1 MSMFKKITSSIVA
14 TAMTLS
20 VFFTSAFASLPTDII
35 NTDYKDAVSLL
46 SVLDIMVGDKD
57 TGMFRP
63 DDTIIRSEAARVA
76 ISALGLQKVASST
89 SGTTKY
95 TDVPEGHWATGY
107 INVATQQGMV
117 IGDDVGTFRPDSDIS
132 YQEMVTIMVRALGY
146 EPMAKSKG
154 GYPTGYLVT
163 ASNIGLTDDVSGVAS
178 EGITRGNVAKLVFNA
193 LTINMMEQKG
203 FGQDINY
210 EIGDNTLLEDY
221 LDVIKV
227 TGQVQAV
234 GLSALDGASSLEEN
248 KIMIG
253 DKVYKTGD
261 ADVRQILGF
270 NVDAYVTNSKN
281 ASDRTLLVAI
291 PVEGENEVVSVNA
304 ENIEEIVKSPTVYIR
319 YWLDKETD
327 KNTKKANI
335 SSSAKVLYN
344 GKVGTMD
351 DVDFITDGAI
361 TLLDSDANGDYDVV
375 FVNETTNYVVEE
387 VVENTHK
394 IVDKYGNPTLVLDPE
409 DTSIQ
414 FSINKG
420 SEKITLKDLKEWDV
434 LTVTKSKDGD
444 FIYIEVS
451 NEKVSGTVTE
461 KDDEKVYIGGTG
473 YKIASN
479 YQSAISLNDKGTF
492 YLDVHSKIAAVDAES
507 TVSENYAY
515 LNEIE
520 MTNNLNKTF
529 DVELFTKDGE
539 VKNYTSHTK
548 IKVNGSANLT
558 ALEAKE
564 AIGGRGQL
572 ITFEL
577 NSEGKINKI
586 TTATDTSGAID
597 EDNFSKNLSID
608 GAVFKKSSSKL
619 TGNGKSITVGKDT
632 IVFDIPEG
640 STKTTDYKIGN
651 SSYFV
656 NDDEYD
662 VIAFDMKED
671 LTASVIMVTSSNGE
685 ADEASS
691 ILVVDKI
698 TKVEDEDGNPVEKLY
713 AYQDGKLVTLVT
725 EEEDIL
731 VKTSESGEVSLKQGD
746 IIQVRLNA
754 SGKIEKI
761 SLVFDISSKAEEK
774 TNVISEDSV
783 TYYGKV
789 VKKFSDSFNHQ
800 VAGGEVMNFKVGN
813 ANIYRVDTTKNTKQI
828 TVGDIGDI
836 QKYDESA
843 PELVFVRV
851 YEDEVKDI
859 IVVK

>member
-1 MSMFKKITSSIVA
+1 MSMFKKITSAFVTFS
-14 TAMTLS
+14 MTLS
-20 VFFTSAFASLPTDII
+20 LFVSSAFASLPTDII

-89 SGTTKY
+89 SGATKY
-95 TDVPEGHWATGY
+95 TDVAKDHWATGY

-132 YQEMVTIMVRALGY
+132 YQEMVTIMIRALGY
-146 EPMAKSKG
+146 EPMAKAKG

-163 ASNIGLTDDVSGVAS
+163 ASNIGLTDDVAGVAS

-210 EIGDNTLLEDY
+210 EIGDDTLLEDY
-221 LDVIKV
+221 LDVTKV
-227 TGQVQAV
+227 SGQVEAV
-234 GLSALDGASSLEEN
+234 GLSALEGTSALEEN
-248 KIMIG
+248 QIMIG
-253 DKVYKTGD
+253 GKVYKTGD

-270 NVDAYVTNSKN
+270 NVDAYIRNSKS
-281 ASDRTLLVAI
+281 ASEKTLLVAI
-291 PVEGENEVVSVNA
+291 PVDGENEVVSITA
-304 ENIEEIVKSPTVYIR
+304 ENIEEIVKSPSAYIR

-335 SSSAKVLYN
+335 SSTAKVLYN

-361 TLLDSDANGDYDVV
+361 TLLDSNANGDYDVV
-375 FVNETTNYVVEE
+375 FVNETANYVVEE
-387 VVENTHK
+387 IVENTNK

-420 SEKITLKDLKEWDV
+420 SERIELKDLKEWDV

-461 KDDEKVYIGGTG
+461 KDDEKVYIDGVG

-479 YQSAISLNDKGTF
+479 YQSAINLNDKGTF
-492 YLDVHSKIAAVDAES
+492 YLDVHSKIAAVDTES

-529 DVELFTKDGE
+529 DIEVFTKEGE

-548 IKVNGSANLT
+548 IKVNGSANLS
-558 ALEAKE
+558 ALEAKD

-577 NSEGKINKI
+577 NSDGKVTKI

-597 EDNFSKNLSID
+597 EDNFSKNLSLN
-608 GAVFKKSSSKL
+608 GAVYKKSSSKL
-619 TGNGKSITVGKDT
+619 TADGKSVTVGKDT
-632 IVFDIPEG
+632 IVFDIPAG
-640 STKTTDYKIGN
+640 STHTSDYKIGN
-651 SSYFV
+651 KDYFV

-662 VIAFDMKED
+662 IVAFDMKED

-691 ILVVDKI
+691 LLVVDKI
-698 TKVEDEDGNPVEKLY
+698 TQVEDEDGNTVEKLY
-713 AYQDGKLVTLVT
+713 AYQDGKAVTFVT

-731 VKTSESGEVSLKQGD
+731 VKNSEGSEVSLKQGD
-746 IIQVRLNA
+746 VIQVRLNA

-761 SLVFDISSKAEEK
+761 SLVFDISTKGTENK
-774 TNVISEDSV
+774 NVISEDTV

-800 VAGGEVMNFKVGN
+800 VAGGEVINFKFAN

-828 TVGDIGDI
+828 TVGDMGDI
-836 QKYDESA
+836 QKYDEAA

-851 YEDEVKDI
+851 FEDEVKDI

>member
-1 MSMFKKITSSIVA
+1 MSMFKKITSAFV
-14 TAMTLS
+14 TFTMTLS
-20 VFFTSAFASLPTDII
+20 IFVSSAFASLPTDII

-63 DDTIIRSEAARVA
+63 NDTIIRSEAARVA

-89 SGTTKY
+89 SGATKY
-95 TDVPEGHWATGY
+95 TDVAKDHWATGY

-132 YQEMVTIMVRALGY
+132 YQEMVTIMIRALGY
-146 EPMAKSKG
+146 EPMAKAKG

-163 ASNIGLTDDVSGVAS
+163 ASNIGLTDDVTGVAS
-178 EGITRGNVAKLVFNA
+178 EGITRGNVAKLVYNA
-193 LTINMMEQKG
+193 LTIEMMEQKG
-203 FGQDINY
+203 FGQDISY
-210 EIGDNTLLEDY
+210 EIGDDTLLEDY
-221 LDVIKV
+221 LDVTKV
-227 TGQVQAV
+227 SGQVEAV
-234 GLSALDGASSLEEN
+234 GLSALEGTSSLEEN
-248 KIMIG
+248 QIMIG
-253 DKVYKTGD
+253 GKVYKTGD

-270 NVDAYVTNSKN
+270 NVDAYIKNSKS
-281 ASDRTLLVAI
+281 ASEKTLLVAI
-291 PVEGENEVVSVNA
+291 PVEGENEVVSITA
-304 ENIEEIVKSPTVYIR
+304 ENIEEIVKSPSAYIR

-327 KNTKKANI
+327 KKTKKANI

-361 TLLDSDANGDYDVV
+361 TLLDSNANGDYDVV
-375 FVNETTNYVVEE
+375 FVNETSNYVVEE
-387 VVENTHK
+387 IVENTNK

-420 SEKITLKDLKEWDV
+420 SERIELKDLKEWDV

-461 KDDEKVYIGGTG
+461 KDDEKVYIGGVG

-479 YQSAISLNDKGTF
+479 YQSAINLNDKGTF
-492 YLDVHSKIAAVDAES
+492 YLDVHSKIAAVDTES

-529 DVELFTKDGE
+529 DIEVFTKDGE

-548 IKVNGSANLT
+548 IKVNGSANLS
-558 ALEAKE
+558 ALEAKD

-577 NSEGKINKI
+577 NSDGKVNKI

-597 EDNFSKNLSID
+597 EDNFSKNLTLN

-619 TGNGKSITVGKDT
+619 TADGKSVTVGKDT
-632 IVFDIPEG
+632 IVFDIPAG
-640 STKTTDYKIGN
+640 STHTNDYKIGN
-651 SSYFV
+651 KDYFV

-662 VIAFDMKED
+662 IVAFDMKED

-691 ILVVDKI
+691 LLVVDKI
-698 TKVEDEDGNPVEKLY
+698 TKVEDEDGNTVEKLY
-713 AYQDGKLVTLVT
+713 AFQDGKAVTLTT

-731 VKTSESGEVSLKQGD
+731 VKNSQGSEVSLKQGD
-746 IIQVRLNA
+746 VIQVRLNA

-761 SLVFDISSKAEEK
+761 SLVFDIATKGTENK
-774 TNVISEDSV
+774 NVVSEDTV

-800 VAGGEVMNFKVGN
+800 VAGGEVINFKFAN

-851 YEDEVKDI
+851 FEDEVKDI
-859 IVVK
+859 IVIK

>member
-1 MSMFKKITSSIVA
+1 MSMFKKITSAIVA
-14 TAMTLS
+14 ASMTLS
-20 VFFTSAFASLPTDII
+20 IMATSVFASLPTDII
-35 NTDYKDAVSLL
+35 DTEYKDAVSLL

-63 DDTIIRSEAARVA
+63 NDTIIRSEAARVA
-76 ISALGLQKVASST
+76 ISGLGLQKVASST
-89 SGTTKY
+89 AGETKY
-95 TDVPEGHWATGY
+95 SDVSKDHWATGY

-117 IGDDVGTFRPDSDIS
+117 IGDDVGTFRPDSAIT
-132 YQEMVTIMVRALGY
+132 YQEMVTVMIRALGY
-146 EPMAKSKG
+146 EPMALAKG

-163 ASNIGLTDDVSGVAS
+163 ASNIGLTDEVDGVANQ
-178 EGITRGNVAKLVFNA
+178 GITRGNVAKLVYNA
-193 LTINMMEQKG
+193 LTIEMMEQKG
-203 FGQDINY
+203 FGEDINY

-227 TGQVQAV
+227 TGQVEAV
-234 GLSALDGASSLEEN
+234 GLSSLDGSSSLEESQ
-248 KIMIG
+248 IMIG
-253 DKVYKTGD
+253 GKVYKTGE

-291 PVEGENEVVSVNA
+291 PVDGENEAVSIDA
-304 ENIEEIVKSPTVYIR
+304 ENIEEVVKSPSAYIR

-335 SSSAKVLYN
+335 SSNAKVLYN
-344 GKVGTMD
+344 GKSGTMD
-351 DVDFITDGAI
+351 DVDFITDGSI
-361 TLLDSDANGDYDVV
+361 TLLDSNANGDYDVI
-375 FVNETTNYVVEE
+375 FVNETSNYVVEE
-387 VVENTHK
+387 IVENTYK
-394 IVDKYGNPTLVLDPE
+394 IVDKYGKPTLVLDPE

-420 SEKITLKDLKEWDV
+420 SERIELKDLKEWDV
-434 LTVTKSKDGD
+434 LTVTKSRDGD

-451 NEKVSGTVTE
+451 NERVSGTVTE
-461 KDDEKVYIGGTG
+461 KDDEKVYISGTG
-473 YKIASN
+473 YKIAAN
-479 YQSAISLNDKGTF
+479 YPNSISLNDKGTF
-492 YLDVHSKIAAVDAES
+492 YLDVNSKIAAVDAES

-529 DVELFTKDGE
+529 DIEVFTKDGE
-539 VKNYTSHTK
+539 VKTYTSHTK

-564 AIGGRGQL
+564 AVGGSGQL

-577 NSEGKINKI
+577 NSEGKVNKI

-597 EDNFSKNLSID
+597 EDNFSKNLSIN

-619 TGNGKSITVGKDT
+619 TANGKSVNVGKDT
-632 IVFDIPEG
+632 IVFDIPAG
-640 STKTTDYKIGN
+640 STNTNDYKIGN
-651 SSYFV
+651 KDYFV
-656 NDDEYD
+656 NDDVYD
-662 VIAFDMKED
+662 IIAFDMKED
-671 LTASVIMVTSSNGE
+671 LTASVIIVTSSNGE
-685 ADEASS
+685 ADESS
-691 ILVVDKI
+691 SLLVVDKI
-698 TKVEDEDGNPVEKLY
+698 TKVEDEDGNTVEKLY

-731 VKTSESGEVSLKQGD
+731 VKQSGGSTVSLRQGD

-754 SGKIEKI
+754 SGQIEKM
-761 SLVFDISSKAEEK
+761 SLIFDIANKGNEAV
-774 TNVISEDSV
+774 NNISEDTV

-789 VKKFSDSFNHQ
+789 VKKFTDSFNHQ
-800 VAGGEVMNFKVGN
+800 VADGEVINFKIAD
-813 ANIYRVDTTKNTKQI
+813 ANIYKVDTTRNTKQI
-828 TVGDIGDI
+828 MVGDIGDI

-859 IVVK
+859 IIIK